1 MFRMLFSFVI
11 NINPEFSDLKDPGD
25 LILLLD
31 NKSKTKKYVEFK
43 NVIINLDS
51 SNLLRE
57 FVEYKDRYQYNT
69 INYDTV
75 CKSFQEQYQDN
86 QFHQITQRL
95 WTLSLLD
102 TINERPQEARSRMP
116 NTSIDGSEARN

>member
-31 NKSKTKKYVEFK
+31 NKSKTKNYVEFK

-51 SNLLRE
+51 SNLLR
-57 FVEYKDRYQYNT
+57 DRYQYNT
-69 INYDTV
+69 IYYDTV

-102 TINERPQEARSRMP
+102 TINERPQETRSRMP
-116 NTSIDGSEARN
+116 NTSIDGSEAGN